1 MNYKKKSIRD
11 VSFAGKK
18 VLLRVDFNVPLDEN
32 SEDPVLFP
40 GIILNEG
47 MTNPYIRILQEYL
60 NYVGQTYPEIGSV
73 RVTGYFGP
81 MTRSAITT
89 FQRLFGLT
97 ETGTANVATWN
108 DLTSVYSDLKY
119 GYQKQPYQNP
129 GYTIK

>member
-1 MNYKKKSIRD
+1 MQ
-11 VSFAGKK
+11 
-18 VLLRVDFNVPLDEN
+18 
-32 SEDPVLFP
+32 
-40 GIILNEG
+40 EG
-47 MTNPYIRILQEYL
+47 VTSPYVRILQEYL

-89 FQRLFGLT
+89 FQRLFGLV

-129 GYTIK
+129 GYIIT

>member
-1 MNYKKKSIRD
+1 MGILDSMPPLAEETEEI
-11 VSFAGKK
+11 
-18 VLLRVDFNVPLDEN
+18 VP
-32 SEDPVLFP
+32 FP
-40 GIILNEG
+40 GIVLQEG
-47 MTNPYIRILQEYL
+47 VTSPYVRILQEYL

-129 GYTIK
+129 GYIIT